1 MHFPSTLQSLCY
13 AVLQSF
19 SLCFHSRLLIF
30 PPRPHSLKPIRL
42 PHDSPQASEG
52 SFHARPECALLQTKQ
67 PRSSTISPIP
77 VPDFG
82 HFFLPHFDASQ
93 CYYTLS
99 TYVDFYLLDCG
110 QAGDVFN
117 NPGGLEGE
125 LGPNTSLAGAAT
137 SVLRELA
144 EDRSNDS
151 HCSSL
156 TSGEPE
162 SKLGLE
168 MWDANK
174 CLPTPWL

>member
-19 SLCFHSRLLIF
+19 SLCFHSRLLVF
-30 PPRPHSLKPIRL
+30 PPRPHSLKLIRL
-42 PHDSPQASEG
+42 PHDSPQAV
-52 SFHARPECALLQTKQ
+52 FMPALNVLFSRQNSPGLQLF
-67 PRSSTISPIP
+67 PPSPCQIL
-77 VPDFG
+77 VI
-82 HFFLPHFDASQ
+82 FFLPHFDASQ